1 MQEIEFV
8 WLSLNAFASNITH
21 EYKDNSIIPYIWLY
35 FYPLYS
41 SPVPPEP
48 GKFFMC
54 ESSDENTNKYV
65 VIMLA
70 WMAAYLFVFEE
81 HRDSDRTQ
89 FWSMSSERRLRERGQ
104 RFRLSPKQNKTFF
117 YIWISGYVIITKSLI
132 IQIRQFISE

>member
-1 MQEIEFV
+1 MFV
-8 WLSLNAFASNITH
+8 WLYFWEPDTKFNLDESIL
-21 EYKDNSIIPYIWLY
+21 DNLQSQYTWLY

-70 WMAAYLFVFEE
+70 RMAVYLFVFEE

-104 RFRLSPKQNKTFF
+104 RFRLSHKQNKTFF
-117 YIWISGYVIITKSLI
+117 SKQKILNHFHILEGQLRETDSVL
-132 IQIRQFISE
+132 